1 MDKIVEQFIRS
12 MKIAA
17 GLNTQRIFEA
27 WDVCS
32 GAAPYTL
39 KRFFRD
45 GKLYITLCSSVY
57 RSQLWMQRDLIVAKM
72 NAFLR
77 EDSLFVKDYPK
88 VGYVKELILK

>member
-45 GKLYITLCSSVY
+45 GKLYITLRSSVY